1 MLIVSLTQNKLNKI
15 NYNQDNGVFL
25 WLNGHDGVHRHLLLS
40 LVELCSY
47 LNNYTVVALCP
58 KSVGLSFVP
67 SYFIIE
73 AT

>member
-15 NYNQDNGVFL
+15 NYNQHNGVFL

-40 LVELCSY
+40 MVELCSY
-47 LNNYTVVALCP
+47 LNNYKVVALCP
-58 KSVGLSFVP
+58 KSVGISLVP